1 MIMYK
6 GLEVL
11 CDALCLVG
19 ESPLWI
25 PEKHELAQVDIRG
38 KRLRRID
45 MNSGRAQDT
54 ILDKM
59 TAFISETADGRLIGG
74 AVDGIYIINDDGSMQ
89 PVNNTYP
96 IKGQRYN
103 DGKPG
108 PDGKLYMGTFSQDY
122 SAAFYRMDE
131 QGNITELFAG
141 VGNSNGI
148 DWNEKLGT
156 FYYCDTPTKRID
168 TFDFNPE
175 NGSLSNRRT
184 AVSGL
189 PAGADGMAIDSE
201 GNLWAALWGDYSVV
215 CVNPEEKK
223 IIRRIDMPVKQP
235 SCCVF
240 AGDDLRDLIITSA
253 GTGVS
258 IREEPLSGATFRIRV
273 DVPGKEHYRYKL
285 EQQSLSS
292 TSEK

>member
-1 MIMYK
+1 MYE

-25 PEKHELAQVDIRG
+25 PERHELVQVDIRG

-45 MNSGRAQDT
+45 MNSGKAHDT

-59 TAFISETADGRLIGG
+59 TAFISETSDGRIIGG
-74 AVDGIYIINDDGSMQ
+74 AVDGMYLIDDDGGME

-96 IKGQRYN
+96 IKGARYN

-108 PDGKLYMGTFSQDY
+108 PDGKLYMGTFSKD
-122 SAAFYRMDE
+122 STAAFYRMDE
-131 QGNITELFAG
+131 NGEITELLDG

-148 DWNEKLGT
+148 DWNEETGT
-156 FYYCDTPTKRID
+156 LYYVDTPTKRID
-168 TFDFNPE
+168 AFDFDSAA
-175 NGSLSNRRT
+175 GAISNRRS
-184 AVSGL
+184 VIEGL

-215 CVNPEEKK
+215 CVDPAAKR
-223 IIRRIDMPVKQP
+223 IIRRIEMPVRQP

-240 AGDDLRDLIITSA
+240 AGNDLRDLIITSA
-253 GTGVS
+253 ATGVA
-258 IREEPLSGATFRIRV
+258 IREAPLSGATFRIRV
-273 DVPGKEHYRYKL
+273 DVPGKQHFRYDLK
-285 EQQSLSS
+285 
-292 TSEK
+292 K